1 MIIEHLL
8 DDNNLTNTEKS
19 IAQFLLNKD
28 QKINNLTSSEL
39 GKQSYTSQAAV
50 TRLYKKL
57 GFNNFRE
64 FLSTLILERNDY
76 LKYNDLPTEHPEQ
89 YFTSLED
96 TEKVIASLYEKAMI
110 QTNRLLDKNV
120 VNRVCNRILS
130 ASFIDI
136 YGIGLS
142 DTIAK
147 EMCFKLQSLG
157 LPCSYQNGINIK
169 YIDNI
174 VRNQKITR
182 VPKTQTYYK
191 GVINLRGEI
200 IPVMSIRLKLGLED
214 DEFTDKTRIIIVK
227 IEGAT
232 IGVIVD
238 QVREVVTLDDD
249 NTEKITRTSRDDAAS
264 GYISSIGKSKGE
276 LISLLDI
283 VGLIVEN

>member
-1 MIIEHLL
+1 MEQVKAI
-8 DDNNLTNTEKS
+8 TTE
-19 IAQFLLNKD
+19 QE
-28 QKINNLTSSEL
+28 TE
-39 GKQSYTSQAAV
+39 TAV
-50 TRLYKKL
+50 QYIVVRI
-57 GFNNFRE
+57 GN
-64 FLSTLILERNDY
+64 
-76 LKYNDLPTEHPEQ
+76 EQ
-89 YFTSLED
+89 Y
-96 TEKVIASLYEKAMI
+96 
-110 QTNRLLDKNV
+110 
-120 VNRVCNRILS
+120 
-130 ASFIDI
+130 
-136 YGIGLS
+136 
-142 DTIAK
+142 
-147 EMCFKLQSLG
+147 
-157 LPCSYQNGINIK
+157 GINIK

-283 VGLIVEN
+283 VGLIV

>member
-1 MIIEHLL
+1 MEQVKAI
-8 DDNNLTNTEKS
+8 TTEQE
-19 IAQFLLNKD
+19 AE
-28 QKINNLTSSEL
+28 T
-39 GKQSYTSQAAV
+39 AV
-50 TRLYKKL
+50 QYIVVRI
-57 GFNNFRE
+57 GN
-64 FLSTLILERNDY
+64 
-76 LKYNDLPTEHPEQ
+76 EQ
-89 YFTSLED
+89 Y
-96 TEKVIASLYEKAMI
+96 
-110 QTNRLLDKNV
+110 
-120 VNRVCNRILS
+120 
-130 ASFIDI
+130 
-136 YGIGLS
+136 
-142 DTIAK
+142 
-147 EMCFKLQSLG
+147 
-157 LPCSYQNGINIK
+157 GINIK

-232 IGVIVD
+232 IGVVD

>member
-1 MIIEHLL
+1 MEQVKAI
-8 DDNNLTNTEKS
+8 TTE
-19 IAQFLLNKD
+19 QE
-28 QKINNLTSSEL
+28 TE
-39 GKQSYTSQAAV
+39 TAV
-50 TRLYKKL
+50 QYIVVRI
-57 GFNNFRE
+57 GN
-64 FLSTLILERNDY
+64 
-76 LKYNDLPTEHPEQ
+76 EQ
-89 YFTSLED
+89 Y
-96 TEKVIASLYEKAMI
+96 
-110 QTNRLLDKNV
+110 
-120 VNRVCNRILS
+120 
-130 ASFIDI
+130 
-136 YGIGLS
+136 
-142 DTIAK
+142 
-147 EMCFKLQSLG
+147 
-157 LPCSYQNGINIK
+157 GINIK

-227 IEGAT
+227 ILCAT

>member
-1 MIIEHLL
+1 MEQVKAI
-8 DDNNLTNTEKS
+8 TTE
-19 IAQFLLNKD
+19 QE
-28 QKINNLTSSEL
+28 TE
-39 GKQSYTSQAAV
+39 TAV
-50 TRLYKKL
+50 QYIVVRI
-57 GFNNFRE
+57 GN
-64 FLSTLILERNDY
+64 
-76 LKYNDLPTEHPEQ
+76 EQ
-89 YFTSLED
+89 Y
-96 TEKVIASLYEKAMI
+96 
-110 QTNRLLDKNV
+110 
-120 VNRVCNRILS
+120 
-130 ASFIDI
+130 
-136 YGIGLS
+136 
-142 DTIAK
+142 
-147 EMCFKLQSLG
+147 
-157 LPCSYQNGINIK
+157 GIN
-169 YIDNI
+169 
-174 VRNQKITR
+174 NQKITR

>member
-1 MIIEHLL
+1 MEQVKAI
-8 DDNNLTNTEKS
+8 TTEQE
-19 IAQFLLNKD
+19 AE
-28 QKINNLTSSEL
+28 T
-39 GKQSYTSQAAV
+39 AV
-50 TRLYKKL
+50 QYIVVRI
-57 GFNNFRE
+57 GN
-64 FLSTLILERNDY
+64 
-76 LKYNDLPTEHPEQ
+76 EQ
-89 YFTSLED
+89 Y
-96 TEKVIASLYEKAMI
+96 
-110 QTNRLLDKNV
+110 
-120 VNRVCNRILS
+120 
-130 ASFIDI
+130 
-136 YGIGLS
+136 
-142 DTIAK
+142 
-147 EMCFKLQSLG
+147 
-157 LPCSYQNGINIK
+157 GINIK

-227 IEGAT
+227 IEGAN

>member
-1 MIIEHLL
+1 MEQVKAI
-8 DDNNLTNTEKS
+8 TTE
-19 IAQFLLNKD
+19 QE
-28 QKINNLTSSEL
+28 TE
-39 GKQSYTSQAAV
+39 TAV
-50 TRLYKKL
+50 QYIVVRI
-57 GFNNFRE
+57 GN
-64 FLSTLILERNDY
+64 
-76 LKYNDLPTEHPEQ
+76 EQ
-89 YFTSLED
+89 Y
-96 TEKVIASLYEKAMI
+96 
-110 QTNRLLDKNV
+110 
-120 VNRVCNRILS
+120 
-130 ASFIDI
+130 
-136 YGIGLS
+136 
-142 DTIAK
+142 
-147 EMCFKLQSLG
+147 
-157 LPCSYQNGINIK
+157 GINIK

-238 QVREVVTLDDD
+238 QVREAVTLDDD

>member
-1 MIIEHLL
+1 MEQVKAI
-8 DDNNLTNTEKS
+8 TTE
-19 IAQFLLNKD
+19 QE
-28 QKINNLTSSEL
+28 TE
-39 GKQSYTSQAAV
+39 TAV
-50 TRLYKKL
+50 QYIVVRI
-57 GFNNFRE
+57 GN
-64 FLSTLILERNDY
+64 
-76 LKYNDLPTEHPEQ
+76 EQ
-89 YFTSLED
+89 Y
-96 TEKVIASLYEKAMI
+96 
-110 QTNRLLDKNV
+110 
-120 VNRVCNRILS
+120 
-130 ASFIDI
+130 
-136 YGIGLS
+136 
-142 DTIAK
+142 
-147 EMCFKLQSLG
+147 
-157 LPCSYQNGINIK
+157 GINIK

-214 DEFTDKTRIIIVK
+214 DEFKDKTRIIIVK

>member
-1 MIIEHLL
+1 MEQV
-8 DDNNLTNTEKS
+8 KS
-19 IAQFLLNKD
+19 ITTEQEAE
-28 QKINNLTSSEL
+28 T
-39 GKQSYTSQAAV
+39 AV
-50 TRLYKKL
+50 QYIVVRI
-57 GFNNFRE
+57 GN
-64 FLSTLILERNDY
+64 
-76 LKYNDLPTEHPEQ
+76 EQ
-89 YFTSLED
+89 Y
-96 TEKVIASLYEKAMI
+96 
-110 QTNRLLDKNV
+110 
-120 VNRVCNRILS
+120 
-130 ASFIDI
+130 
-136 YGIGLS
+136 
-142 DTIAK
+142 
-147 EMCFKLQSLG
+147 
-157 LPCSYQNGINIK
+157 GINIK

-249 NTEKITRTSRDDAAS
+249 NTEKITRTSRDDAAA

>member
-1 MIIEHLL
+1 MEQVKAI
-8 DDNNLTNTEKS
+8 TTE
-19 IAQFLLNKD
+19 QE
-28 QKINNLTSSEL
+28 TE
-39 GKQSYTSQAAV
+39 TAV
-50 TRLYKKL
+50 QYIVVRI
-57 GFNNFRE
+57 GN
-64 FLSTLILERNDY
+64 
-76 LKYNDLPTEHPEQ
+76 EQ
-89 YFTSLED
+89 Y
-96 TEKVIASLYEKAMI
+96 
-110 QTNRLLDKNV
+110 
-120 VNRVCNRILS
+120 
-130 ASFIDI
+130 
-136 YGIGLS
+136 
-142 DTIAK
+142 
-147 EMCFKLQSLG
+147 
-157 LPCSYQNGINIK
+157 GINIK

-276 LISLLDI
+276 LIYLLDI

>member
-1 MIIEHLL
+1 MVRIG
-8 DDNNLTNTEKS
+8 N
-19 IAQFLLNKD
+19 
-28 QKINNLTSSEL
+28 
-39 GKQSYTSQAAV
+39 
-50 TRLYKKL
+50 
-57 GFNNFRE
+57 
-64 FLSTLILERNDY
+64 
-76 LKYNDLPTEHPEQ
+76 EQ
-89 YFTSLED
+89 Y
-96 TEKVIASLYEKAMI
+96 
-110 QTNRLLDKNV
+110 
-120 VNRVCNRILS
+120 
-130 ASFIDI
+130 
-136 YGIGLS
+136 
-142 DTIAK
+142 
-147 EMCFKLQSLG
+147 
-157 LPCSYQNGINIK
+157 GINIK

-249 NTEKITRTSRDDAAS
+249 NTEKITRTSRDDAAA

-283 VGLIVEN
+283 VCLIVEN

>member
-1 MIIEHLL
+1 MEQVKAI
-8 DDNNLTNTEKS
+8 TTE
-19 IAQFLLNKD
+19 QE
-28 QKINNLTSSEL
+28 TE
-39 GKQSYTSQAAV
+39 TAV
-50 TRLYKKL
+50 QYIVVRI
-57 GFNNFRE
+57 GN
-64 FLSTLILERNDY
+64 
-76 LKYNDLPTEHPEQ
+76 EQ
-89 YFTSLED
+89 Y
-96 TEKVIASLYEKAMI
+96 
-110 QTNRLLDKNV
+110 
-120 VNRVCNRILS
+120 
-130 ASFIDI
+130 
-136 YGIGLS
+136 
-142 DTIAK
+142 
-147 EMCFKLQSLG
+147 
-157 LPCSYQNGINIK
+157 GINIK

-200 IPVMSIRLKLGLED
+200 TPVMSIRLKLGLED

>member
-1 MIIEHLL
+1 MEQVKAI
-8 DDNNLTNTEKS
+8 TTE
-19 IAQFLLNKD
+19 QE
-28 QKINNLTSSEL
+28 TE
-39 GKQSYTSQAAV
+39 TAV
-50 TRLYKKL
+50 QYIVVRI
-57 GFNNFRE
+57 GN
-64 FLSTLILERNDY
+64 
-76 LKYNDLPTEHPEQ
+76 EQ
-89 YFTSLED
+89 Y
-96 TEKVIASLYEKAMI
+96 
-110 QTNRLLDKNV
+110 
-120 VNRVCNRILS
+120 
-130 ASFIDI
+130 
-136 YGIGLS
+136 
-142 DTIAK
+142 
-147 EMCFKLQSLG
+147 
-157 LPCSYQNGINIK
+157 GINIK

-214 DEFTDKTRIIIVK
+214 DEFTDKTRITIEK

>member
-1 MIIEHLL
+1 MQI
-8 DDNNLTNTEKS
+8 
-19 IAQFLLNKD
+19 
-28 QKINNLTSSEL
+28 
-39 GKQSYTSQAAV
+39 
-50 TRLYKKL
+50 RLYRGRCYRKDGYKY
-57 GFNNFRE
+57 GTGKSNYNRAG
-64 FLSTLILERNDY
+64 SRNCRSVY
-76 LKYNDLPTEHPEQ
+76 RGKNWQRTVWYQ
-89 YFTSLED
+89 Y
-96 TEKVIASLYEKAMI
+96 
-110 QTNRLLDKNV
+110 
-120 VNRVCNRILS
+120 
-130 ASFIDI
+130 
-136 YGIGLS
+136 
-142 DTIAK
+142 
-147 EMCFKLQSLG
+147 
-157 LPCSYQNGINIK
+157 K

>member
-1 MIIEHLL
+1 MEQVKAI
-8 DDNNLTNTEKS
+8 TTEQE
-19 IAQFLLNKD
+19 AE
-28 QKINNLTSSEL
+28 T
-39 GKQSYTSQAAV
+39 AV
-50 TRLYKKL
+50 QYIVVRI
-57 GFNNFRE
+57 GN
-64 FLSTLILERNDY
+64 
-76 LKYNDLPTEHPEQ
+76 EQ
-89 YFTSLED
+89 Y
-96 TEKVIASLYEKAMI
+96 
-110 QTNRLLDKNV
+110 
-120 VNRVCNRILS
+120 
-130 ASFIDI
+130 
-136 YGIGLS
+136 
-142 DTIAK
+142 
-147 EMCFKLQSLG
+147 
-157 LPCSYQNGINIK
+157 GINIK

-182 VPKTQTYYK
+182 VPKTQTHYK

>member
-1 MIIEHLL
+1 MEQVKAI
-8 DDNNLTNTEKS
+8 TTE
-19 IAQFLLNKD
+19 QE
-28 QKINNLTSSEL
+28 TE
-39 GKQSYTSQAAV
+39 TAV
-50 TRLYKKL
+50 QYIVVRI
-57 GFNNFRE
+57 GN
-64 FLSTLILERNDY
+64 
-76 LKYNDLPTEHPEQ
+76 EQ
-89 YFTSLED
+89 Y
-96 TEKVIASLYEKAMI
+96 
-110 QTNRLLDKNV
+110 
-120 VNRVCNRILS
+120 
-130 ASFIDI
+130 
-136 YGIGLS
+136 
-142 DTIAK
+142 
-147 EMCFKLQSLG
+147 
-157 LPCSYQNGINIK
+157 GINIK

-182 VPKTQTYYK
+182 VTQTYYK

>member
-1 MIIEHLL
+1 MEQVKA
-8 DDNNLTNTEKS
+8 LTTE
-19 IAQFLLNKD
+19 QE
-28 QKINNLTSSEL
+28 TE
-39 GKQSYTSQAAV
+39 TAV
-50 TRLYKKL
+50 QYIVVRI
-57 GFNNFRE
+57 GN
-64 FLSTLILERNDY
+64 
-76 LKYNDLPTEHPEQ
+76 EQ
-89 YFTSLED
+89 Y
-96 TEKVIASLYEKAMI
+96 
-110 QTNRLLDKNV
+110 
-120 VNRVCNRILS
+120 
-130 ASFIDI
+130 
-136 YGIGLS
+136 
-142 DTIAK
+142 
-147 EMCFKLQSLG
+147 
-157 LPCSYQNGINIK
+157 GINIK

>member
-1 MIIEHLL
+1 MEQVKAI
-8 DDNNLTNTEKS
+8 T
-19 IAQFLLNKD
+19 
-28 QKINNLTSSEL
+28 
-39 GKQSYTSQAAV
+39 
-50 TRLYKKL
+50 
-57 GFNNFRE
+57 
-64 FLSTLILERNDY
+64 
-76 LKYNDLPTEHPEQ
+76 TEHETETAVQYIVVRIGNEQ
-89 YFTSLED
+89 Y
-96 TEKVIASLYEKAMI
+96 
-110 QTNRLLDKNV
+110 
-120 VNRVCNRILS
+120 
-130 ASFIDI
+130 
-136 YGIGLS
+136 
-142 DTIAK
+142 
-147 EMCFKLQSLG
+147 
-157 LPCSYQNGINIK
+157 GINIK

>member
-1 MIIEHLL
+1 MVRIG
-8 DDNNLTNTEKS
+8 N
-19 IAQFLLNKD
+19 
-28 QKINNLTSSEL
+28 
-39 GKQSYTSQAAV
+39 V
-50 TRLYKKL
+50 
-57 GFNNFRE
+57 
-64 FLSTLILERNDY
+64 
-76 LKYNDLPTEHPEQ
+76 Q
-89 YFTSLED
+89 Y
-96 TEKVIASLYEKAMI
+96 
-110 QTNRLLDKNV
+110 
-120 VNRVCNRILS
+120 
-130 ASFIDI
+130 
-136 YGIGLS
+136 
-142 DTIAK
+142 
-147 EMCFKLQSLG
+147 
-157 LPCSYQNGINIK
+157 GINIK

>member
-1 MIIEHLL
+1 MEQVKAI
-8 DDNNLTNTEKS
+8 TTE
-19 IAQFLLNKD
+19 QE
-28 QKINNLTSSEL
+28 TE
-39 GKQSYTSQAAV
+39 TAV
-50 TRLYKKL
+50 QYIVVRI
-57 GFNNFRE
+57 GN
-64 FLSTLILERNDY
+64 
-76 LKYNDLPTEHPEQ
+76 EQ
-89 YFTSLED
+89 Y
-96 TEKVIASLYEKAMI
+96 
-110 QTNRLLDKNV
+110 
-120 VNRVCNRILS
+120 
-130 ASFIDI
+130 
-136 YGIGLS
+136 
-142 DTIAK
+142 
-147 EMCFKLQSLG
+147 
-157 LPCSYQNGINIK
+157 GINIK

-249 NTEKITRTSRDDAAS
+249 NTEKITS